1 MGTLDVGIPECELSD
16 LAGGDAKLNAQIL
29 TDALG
34 GEKGPV
40 ADCLMLNAGVAMAA
54 AAQAESVEEGI
65 AMCKVRDRVL
75 GRRPKKN
82 CLHKT
87 VFTKPSLL
95 SLSPSFPSLPSLLEN
110 CL

>member
-1 MGTLDVGIPECELSD
+1 MDEPLDVGIPECELSD

-65 AMCKVRDRVL
+65 AMCKAREFWVAQ
-75 GRRPKKN
+75 
-82 CLHKT
+82 KT
-87 VFTKPSLL
+87 VF
-95 SLSPSFPSLPSLLEN
+95 
-110 CL
+110 